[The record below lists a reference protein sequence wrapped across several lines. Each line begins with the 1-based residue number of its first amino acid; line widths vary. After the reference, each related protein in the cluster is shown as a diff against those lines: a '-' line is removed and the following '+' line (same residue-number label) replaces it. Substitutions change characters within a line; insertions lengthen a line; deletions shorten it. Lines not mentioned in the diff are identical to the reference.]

1 MAIWDYDVKKSS
13 ESISEPKREWMRPN
27 RPHPLRKRRL
37 FFACA
42 VRGIVRG
49 FDLRE
54 PLHAGGMD
62 LSDPVPYRQAV
73 DVFLVLAV
81 AESAFEGDE
90 LPLLKGSG
98 ESGEIAP
105 GEDAVPFGAGLVIA
119 FIVLPAFLG
128 SNVEN
133 DELSVVLGCL
143 CLCILSEAADED
155 DLVEH
160 GVIAPFLWVCVRW
173 MRYKLARRVCPRD
186 RLPRRLKRI
195 WGRGPQPRLG
205 GGVCT
210 SKRREADHGKE
221 SVRPQ
226 GGGVLSAAR

>member
-1 MAIWDYDVKKSS
+1 
-13 ESISEPKREWMRPN
+13 MRPT

-73 DVFLVLAV
+73 DVFLVLPV
-81 AESAFEGDE
+81 AESSFERDE
-90 LPLLKGSG
+90 LPLLERPGKL
-98 ESGEIAP
+98 GEIAP

-143 CLCILSEAADED
+143 CLCVLSEAADEN

-160 GVIAPFLWVCVRW
+160 GVIAPFLLVCVRW
-173 MRYKLARRVCPRD
+173 MRYMLAGGCALATASQGERTGSGEGD
-186 RLPRRLKRI
+186 RSHV
-195 WGRGPQPRLG
+195 W
-205 GGVCT
+205 
-210 SKRREADHGKE
+210 GKE
-221 SVRPQ
+221 SAPQ
-226 GGGVLSAAR
+226 RGANSGSRKGERASVGRWCLERGTLNADRRI